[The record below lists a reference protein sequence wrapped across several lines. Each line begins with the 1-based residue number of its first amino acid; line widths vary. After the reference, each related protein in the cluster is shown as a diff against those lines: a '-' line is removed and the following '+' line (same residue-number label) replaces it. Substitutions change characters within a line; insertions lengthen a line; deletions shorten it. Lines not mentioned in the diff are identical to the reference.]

1 MYFPRTPEVLINRI
15 AKFSSKILVYM
26 LLDFNKEGI
35 GTVYEPDFKFYF
47 YDLLELLLKDQ
58 SLLKNDPDTQLKY
71 GDLESRRFKIKRV
84 ERLVL
89 S

>member
-1 MYFPRTPEVLINRI
+1 
-15 AKFSSKILVYM
+15 M

-58 SLLKNDPDTQLKY
+58 SLLKNDKDTQLKY
-71 GDLESRRFKIKRV
+71 GDFESRRFKIKRV